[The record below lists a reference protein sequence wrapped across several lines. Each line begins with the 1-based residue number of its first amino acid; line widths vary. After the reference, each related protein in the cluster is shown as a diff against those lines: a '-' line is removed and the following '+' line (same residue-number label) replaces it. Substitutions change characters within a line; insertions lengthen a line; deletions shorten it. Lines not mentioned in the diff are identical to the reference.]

1 MTWRNRAAAIP
12 MTQAPSAMADEARL
26 GHPGIGRG
34 VLVIGGG
41 SEIARALL
49 NRLVG
54 GFDTV
59 MLAGPHAE
67 GLAQTRDEL
76 RARNPSVPVT
86 TTHLD
91 LTDLNSLEEALGR
104 IFANVDHL
112 DTVIMA
118 AGSLGDQPNDE
129 HDPTKVAHAI
139 TVNFTGPAMAL
150 TSCSEYLSAQGR
162 GLMIVL
168 SSVAGERV
176 RRSNYIY
183 GAAKAGL
190 DGFAL
195 GLAERLSPKVRVVVV
210 RPGFVIGSMT
220 RSLPTPPL
228 ATHPQRVALDIIHG
242 IDTKATIVW
251 SPPIMR
257 PIMALYRHLPRRIA
271 RRLPY

>member
-1 MTWRNRAAAIP
+1 
-12 MTQAPSAMADEARL
+12 MADHPHS
-26 GHPGIGRG
+26 GHPSLGPS

-49 NRLVG
+49 NRLVDG
-54 GFDTV
+54 LDTV
-59 MLAGPHAE
+59 MLAGPHTE
-67 GLAQTRDEL
+67 GLAQTRNEL
-76 RARNPSVPVT
+76 KARNPSISVMT
-86 TTHLD
+86 MHLD
-91 LTDLNSLEEALGR
+91 LTDLDSIEETLHR
-104 IFANVDHL
+104 IFANVGHL

-129 HDPTKVAHAI
+129 RDPAKVAHAI
-139 TVNFTGPAMAL
+139 TVNLTGPAMAL
-150 TSCSEYLSAQGR
+150 TSCSEYLQAQGR
-162 GLMIVL
+162 GLVIVL

-195 GLAERLSPKVRVVVV
+195 GLADRLGPKVRVVVV

-228 ATHPQRVALDIIHG
+228 ATRPQRVARDIVHG

-257 PIMALYRHLPRRIA
+257 PIMALYRHLPRRVA